1 MKEEIDW
8 EEFLDN
14 YSFEADH
21 VHLNAIICMGEKYID
36 PIMLCKNKDIKDRYT
51 NKFPGTGFDIR
62 YLAPRYLT
70 TVLEK
75 ELEGFGFVEKKHKDL
90 ITMYKYEDDYNT
102 KSFQDFFEKD
112 EYLFFFKKALITK
125 VLQKTGL
132 LISLDESP
140 IYIDVDVNEVNPDFK
155 AYRLFFVAKSFE
167 ESPNEKKV
175 YAVNKLNVKLLYADD
190 YIKIV
195 KHIERRLTPKVSL
208 SKKLLSTCHIPLAV
222 FLKRS

>member
-1 MKEEIDW
+1 MKDEVIW

-14 YSFEADH
+14 YSFENDN
-21 VHLNAIICMGEKYID
+21 VHISAMICMGDKGID
-36 PIMLCKNKDIKDRYT
+36 PIVLCKNKDIKGRHT
-51 NKFPGTGFDIR
+51 NKFPGTGFNAR
-62 YLAPRYLT
+62 YLATKHLT
-70 TVLEK
+70 NILEK
-75 ELEGFGFVEKKHKDL
+75 ELESFGFVEKKHKDL
-90 ITMYKYEDDYNT
+90 IINYKHQDEYNV
-102 KSFQDFFEKD
+102 KSFQDRFEKN
-112 EYLFFFKKALITK
+112 EYLLFFKKALIAK

-132 LISLDESP
+132 LINLDEYP
-140 IYIDVDVNEVNPDFK
+140 IYIDVDLNEINPDFK
-155 AYRLFFVAKSFE
+155 AYRLFFVVRSFE

-175 YAVNKLNVKLLYADD
+175 YTVNKLNVKLLYADD